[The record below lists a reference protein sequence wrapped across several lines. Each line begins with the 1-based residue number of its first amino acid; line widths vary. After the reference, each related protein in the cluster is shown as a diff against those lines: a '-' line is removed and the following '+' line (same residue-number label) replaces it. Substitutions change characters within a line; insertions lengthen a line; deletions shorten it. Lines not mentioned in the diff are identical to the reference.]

1 MNKNNNI
8 FDVGGRVLE
17 TKYSR
22 ITKVELLEISL
33 LTGQNFIDEKMK
45 SEIQIEFEIDEKN
58 YLNNPIIC
66 FDHNWSKP
74 PIGKVLKM
82 KKKKGILEIDVQFS
96 KDYINS
102 VQQSDIFK
110 EEITKLAIAK
120 AMDNSKD
127 FKKYFGG
134 DSLMAFY
141 GECCVHS
148 DGDVDFDEN
157 RARGFLLSH
166 RFAKAF
172 YNSENS
178 RVWEMYLCESSTDEN
193 LFVYLKDFLK

>member
-45 SEIQIEFEIDEKN
+45 SEIQIEFDIDEKN

-66 FDHNWSKP
+66 FDHNWSMP

-82 KKKKGILEIDVQFS
+82 NKKKGILEIDVQFS
-96 KDYINS
+96 KD
-102 VQQSDIFK
+102 
-110 EEITKLAIAK
+110 
-120 AMDNSKD
+120 

-134 DSLMAFY
+134 DSLTAFY

-157 RARGFLLSH
+157 RARGFLLSKK
-166 RFAKAF
+166 FVEAF
-172 YNSENS
+172 YNETPYWDINTGISDENGHNSEGFDTTISNKQHCLIEAVLS
-178 RVWEMYLCESSTDEN
+178 EN
-193 LFVYLKDFLK
+193 LFVYLKRFLK